1 MKILVTGGAGFIGSN
16 FIRYVMSRNPSC
28 EIVNLDKLSY
38 AGNPENLRG
47 IDDNP
52 NYTFIK
58 GDICDHSV
66 VEKAMEGC
74 DYVVNFA
81 AESHVDRSI
90 HGADEFIISNVLGT
104 NVLLEKARLK
114 GISRFIHISTDEVYG
129 SIDKGSFDESSLLA
143 PNSPY
148 SASKAAAEHMCRAYY
163 ITWGLPVV
171 ITRSSNNFGPYQY
184 PEKFVALSV
193 TNLVEDKKIP
203 LYGDGKNVRDW
214 LFVEDN
220 CDGIYFVLNRG
231 RAGEVYN
238 IAGGYEMMNMDMVHA
253 ILKAMGKGPEMVE
266 YVKDRLG
273 HDRRY
278 SLDDSKL
285 RAMGWKPN
293 HTFAEALDKTVKW
306 YSENRDWWMKVKHKD
321 SYKTYYKKQYKA

>member
-1 MKILVTGGAGFIGSN
+1 MMRILVTGGAGFIGSN
-16 FIRYVMSRNPSC
+16 FIRYVLGKNKSC

-38 AGNPENLRG
+38 AGNPENMKDFEG
-47 IDDNP
+47 NP

-58 GDICDHSV
+58 GDICDHDT
-66 VEKAMEGC
+66 VEKAMDGC

-90 HGADEFIISNVLGT
+90 HSADEFIRTNILGT
-104 NVLLEKARLK
+104 NILLEKARMK
-114 GISRFIHISTDEVYG
+114 GVVKFIQISTDEVYG
-129 SIDKGSFDESSLLA
+129 SIDNGSFTESSTLVT
-143 PNSPY
+143 NSPY

-163 ITWGLPVV
+163 VTFGLPVV

-193 TNLVEDKKIP
+193 TNLLEDKKVP

-220 CDGIYFVLNRG
+220 CDGIYFVMNKG
-231 RAGEVYN
+231 AAGEVYN
-238 IAGGYEMMNMDMVHA
+238 IAGGYEMMNIEMVRA
-253 ILKAMGKGPEMVE
+253 ILKAMAKDVSMVE

-285 RAMGWKPN
+285 RAMGWKPG
-293 HTFAEALDKTVKW
+293 HTFASALDKTVKW
-306 YSENRDWWMKVKHKD
+306 YEGNRDWWMKIKHKD
-321 SYKTYYKKQYKA
+321 TYKSYYKKQYK

>member
-1 MKILVTGGAGFIGSN
+1 M
-16 FIRYVMSRNPSC
+16 RYTVPLTR
-28 EIVNLDKLSY
+28 
-38 AGNPENLRG
+38 
-47 IDDNP
+47 
-52 NYTFIK
+52 
-58 GDICDHSV
+58 DHLT
-66 VEKAMEGC
+66 K
-74 DYVVNFA
+74 
-81 AESHVDRSI
+81 
-90 HGADEFIISNVLGT
+90 
-104 NVLLEKARLK
+104 
-114 GISRFIHISTDEVYG
+114 
-129 SIDKGSFDESSLLA
+129 SSLLA

-171 ITRSSNNFGPYQY
+171 ITRSSNNFEPYQY

-231 RAGEVYN
+231 CAGEVYN
-238 IAGGYEMMNMDMVHA
+238 IAGGYEMMNIDMVHA
-253 ILKAMGKGPEMVE
+253 ILKAMGKGPEMIE

-306 YSENRDWWMKVKHKD
+306 YSQNREWWMKIKHKD
-321 SYKTYYKKQYKA
+321 SYKSYYNKQYKA